1 MIRRL
6 LSLLLALCLG
16 TLVSR
21 PASAFCG
28 FYVSGGGAQV
38 FNNAT
43 QVVLMRDGLRTVLS
57 MQNNYQG
64 PPEKFAMVVPV
75 PIVLQKENVKTL
87 PKDVFRRVDELS
99 APRLVEYWEQ
109 DPCTPPEPMREM
121 AAAPGAV
128 PAAPVAAAGA
138 RDLGVKVEAQF
149 TVGEYEIVILS
160 AKDSGGLD
168 TWLRREKYVIPAG
181 AEAYLRPY
189 VQQGSKFFVA
199 KVDPTKVKFDKGM
212 ATLSPLRFHYD
223 TPAFSL
229 PVRLGLMNSNGTQ
242 DVIVSILAKNQR
254 FEVANYPNVTIP
266 TNLDVAEAAREDFG
280 AFYAALF
287 DRTLEKSPKAV
298 VTEYSWDASS
308 CDPCPTPP
316 LSQADLATLGADV
329 LTSEAGRGF
338 IGGFTLTRLHARYT
352 KDALGDDLIF
362 KQAPAITGGREWR
375 GEGGKLEHGAKQ
387 GGINNFQGRYA
398 IRHPWKG
405 EITCKEP
412 RRGIWGGPP
421 QGAKA
426 ADIKPAVNLAF
437 AARGKLDLPSMLRQ
451 EVPEID
457 VLGKGAEPSPVGGGS
472 TAPTSSAAASPA
484 DTNSNP
490 PPKSG
495 CGRGCASAPRGT
507 SGGGALMIVGTC
519 IALLARR
526 RRAALSS
533 VVIGLT
539 CAAVALGCDDDDKKK
554 KLLEM
559 TAAKDA
565 GVAVTVPTVAP
576 AASSAAPPA
585 EVKPVVCPADKD
597 FKVTDPD
604 IEAEL
609 RLKLSKPKGDIT
621 IADLAKVR
629 SVNLTKK
636 KQLDTLDPCL
646 FPKLKGLHHLYLG
659 PGKLRDLSPIAGL
672 TQLESLRA
680 SINEVEDLKPLE
692 KLVMLDRVDLGRTH
706 VRDLTPLANLVNMT
720 ELELDDTPVD
730 DVAPLASCKK
740 LEKLSIKRT
749 HVTDVS
755 ALRTLTKLKF
765 LYVEGCAI
773 QNLDA
778 LSPLVSKGLRVV
790 TKS

>member
-1 MIRRL
+1 
-6 LSLLLALCLG
+6 
-16 TLVSR
+16 
-21 PASAFCG
+21 
-28 FYVSGGGAQV
+28 
-38 FNNAT
+38 
-43 QVVLMRDGLRTVLS
+43 VLS

-75 PIVLQKENVKTL
+75 PVVLQKDNVRTL
-87 PKDVFRRVDELS
+87 SKDVFRRVDELS

-109 DPCTPPEPMREM
+109 DPCTPPEPPREEV
-121 AAAPGAV
+121 AAAAV
-128 PAAPVAAAGA
+128 PAPAAARGGGGA
-138 RDLGVKVEAQF
+138 DLGVKIEAQF

-168 TWLRREKYVIPAG
+168 TWLRREKYVIPTG

-212 ATLSPLRFHYD
+212 ATLSPLRFFYD

-254 FEVANYPNVTIP
+254 YEVANYPNVTIP

-287 DRTLEKSPKAV
+287 DRTIEKNPKAV

-329 LTSEAGRGF
+329 LAPGEGRGF

-352 KDALGDDLIF
+352 KDALGDDLVF
-362 KQAPAITGGREWR
+362 KQAHAITGGREWR

-405 EITCKEP
+405 EIACKEP

-421 QGAKA
+421 QGVKA
-426 ADIKPAVNLAF
+426 AETKPATNLAF

-457 VLGKGAEPSPVGGGS
+457 VAGKGAEPSPVGGGATS
-472 TAPTSSAAASPA
+472 PASSAAASPA
-484 DTNSNP
+484 DATQDP
-490 PPKSG
+490 TPKSG
-495 CGRGCASAPRGT
+495 CGRGCASAPLGT

-519 IALLARR
+519 IAFVARR
-526 RRAALSS
+526 RRAAVSS
-533 VVIGLT
+533 VLVGLT
-539 CAAVALGCDDDDKKK
+539 CAAVLLGCDDDEKKK

-565 GVAVTVPTVAP
+565 GVAVTVPTA
-576 AASSAAPPA
+576 AASTSAAASASAPPA

-597 FKVTDPD
+597 FTLTDPD

-609 RLKLSKPKGDIT
+609 RLKLSKPKGEIT
-621 IADLAKVR
+621 VADLAKVR

-636 KQLDTLDPCL
+636 KKLDALDPCL
-646 FPKLKGLHHLYLG
+646 FPKLKNLHHLYLG

-706 VRDLTPLANLVNMT
+706 VRDLAPLGNLVNMT

-730 DVAPLASCKK
+730 DVAPLANCKK

-778 LSPLVSKGLRVV
+778 LAPLVSKGLRVV